1 LETMLRLGTGEA
13 IYRYSRRAAN
23 VSTGQSGDF
32 RRQRDANAGWN
43 AMPMTNTP
51 PAPDALYDD
60 LDIDSGVSSVPRPQ
74 GGAGYGVQARLL
86 DLAEDGKNEL
96 AKSFDGLVNVANE
109 LAARVEST
117 GIGALS
123 GIAWQAAG
131 TRRPASARLPAS
143 FSGTSVRPCRRLAML
158 QSVSACRSSARKV
171 MLRLCKDPRARTIAA
186 KSQAPP
192 ATGAP
197 PAPCCAHPRRNA
209 RPHGPSVRAAA
220 RPATA
225 CGHRQPAR

>member
-1 LETMLRLGTGEA
+1 
-13 IYRYSRRAAN
+13 
-23 VSTGQSGDF
+23 
-32 RRQRDANAGWN
+32 
-43 AMPMTNTP
+43 MPMTNTP

-131 TRRPASARLPAS
+131 VLADVQRACAIARS
-143 FSGTSVRPCRRLAML
+143 MNCSITDGR
-158 QSVSACRSSARKV
+158 
-171 MLRLCKDPRARTIAA
+171 
-186 KSQAPP
+186 
-192 ATGAP
+192 
-197 PAPCCAHPRRNA
+197 
-209 RPHGPSVRAAA
+209 
-220 RPATA
+220 
-225 CGHRQPAR
+225 